1 MILGQ
6 VAFYLNVL
14 TVGVLSLWLSLI
26 FIGIILLLFHHGLT
40 AFTASAKRRVLW
52 FVILMPWLVAVMATF
67 ALMMPARLD
76 PHANGFIA
84 TLVHWHH
91 AYTFNL
97 TSWHGLT
104 MALFSSVF
112 IFGVFR
118 RAFHVRKSLHRL
130 DLLAHFS
137 TSDEQTVGFSEG
149 NRFSTIE
156 SSLPQ
161 AFTTG
166 LFQPR
171 CYVTTGLR
179 EGVSANEYTIIQLH
193 EQAHR
198 QRFDPLKKLLFAFF
212 GSFFPRVIAERLNA
226 AMELAME
233 QCADEAVLNTG
244 KEASIIAKTLIKV
257 TRLTMAHT
265 PKQASVQPACG
276 FLTPQLDERVAYL
289 MREQKGRAFPVVIA
303 PCLFALITVACLS
316 SVDTLHHVIEQFFT
330 H

>member
-1 MILGQ
+1 MILGGL
-6 VAFYLNVL
+6 AFYLNAL
-14 TVGVLSLWLSLI
+14 TVSVLSLWLSLI
-26 FIGIILLLFHHGLT
+26 FVGITFLLSRNVLST
-40 AFTASAKRRVLW
+40 FTASAKRRVLW
-52 FVILMPWLVAVMATF
+52 FIVLIPWIVAVMAT
-67 ALMMPARLD
+67 LVLIMPTRLD

-91 AYTFNL
+91 AYTFSL
-97 TSWHGLT
+97 TSWHALT

-118 RAFHVRKSLHRL
+118 RVFSVRKSLHRL

-137 TSDEQTVGFSEG
+137 TLDEQTDGPLEG
-149 NRFSTIE
+149 NRLSTIE

-171 CYVTTGLR
+171 CYITTGLR

-198 QRFDPLKKLLFAFF
+198 QRFDPFKKLLFAFF
-212 GSFFPRVIAERLNA
+212 GSFFLRVIGERLNA

-244 KEASIIAKTLIKV
+244 KEALLIAKTLIKV
-257 TRLTMAHT
+257 TRLTMART
-265 PKQASVQPACG
+265 PKQASVQPACS

-289 MREQKGRAFPVVIA
+289 MREQKGRAFPVLTTS
-303 PCLFALITVACLS
+303 CLFTLVTVACLF